1 LNKVAAVFA
10 SVALLALTGCSAST
24 SPQAAA
30 HSPAPTVAATS
41 DASPAQSDVVYALGA
56 PSAHPGNPCSLAAAN
71 WTAANGPVWV
81 SVMVAGQDAVTF
93 DVTLKSGA
101 HIRDAFT
108 IPGGQDT
115 HIFVLKT
122 VNPSSVAKVLVTAA
136 GNAAEHG
143 GSCLATGSPTA

>member
-1 LNKVAAVFA
+1 
-10 SVALLALTGCSAST
+10 
-24 SPQAAA
+24 
-30 HSPAPTVAATS
+30 
-41 DASPAQSDVVYALGA
+41 
-56 PSAHPGNPCSLAAAN
+56 
-71 WTAANGPVWV
+71 
-81 SVMVAGQDAVTF
+81 MVAGQDAVTF